1 MTPEHIHTVQ
11 STWLKVLP
19 IKDAA
24 AQLFCE
30 RLLEIDPS
38 LRGLLRG
45 DMRQQGAQFM
55 QLIDATVNGLS
66 RLERIIPLLEE
77 LGRRYAGYGVKNH
90 HYATVGAALLWT
102 LAQGLGTEFTPKAK
116 VAWATIYAVLALT
129 MREAAAS
136 RPVRT
141 PLSAQQPSRR
151 DAA

>member
-19 IKDAA
+19 VKDAA

-38 LRGLLRG
+38 LRGLFRG
-45 DMRQQGAQFM
+45 DMRQQGAHLM
-55 QLIDATVNGLS
+55 QVIDATVNGLDC
-66 RLERIIPLLEE
+66 LERTVPFIEE
-77 LGRRYAGYGVKNH
+77 LGRRYAGYGVKDH

-102 LAQGLGTEFTPKAK
+102 LAQGLGAEFTPKAK

-136 RPVRT
+136 RPVRN
-141 PLSAQQPSRR
+141 PLSTEQPSRR